1 MQQLNHCDQVLMSRL
16 IHRRFALP
24 LIILCFCGF
33 VGSVNAQSNYLRRKN
48 DPYKWMF
55 GLGWN
60 AVDDDGLAFSNLFD
74 YQNSWNYLYYP
85 TTLSIDKYFKKGWS
99 MDGALSFNRYSTKKL
114 INDSTGVKGVFVAA
128 DLSLKYSFL
137 PRMAYYAQWLDMY
150 LAFGVGMTYR
160 QAMSKPITPMA
171 SLTLGANLWFS
182 KSWGVRIQTCGKLG
196 LVSDVW
202 SSNTDYVQ
210 HTLGLVYRVKPV
222 YKSNF
227 SKKRQYKWTSKKH
240 NYRRRNNG

>member
-1 MQQLNHCDQVLMSRL
+1 MSRL
-16 IHRRFALP
+16 IHRKFALP
-24 LIILCFCGF
+24 LLMLCFYGI

-60 AVDDDGLAFSNLFD
+60 AVDDDGLAFSNMFD
-74 YQNSWNYLYYP
+74 YKNSWNYLYYP
-85 TTLSIDKYFKKGWS
+85 TTLSMDKYIRKGWS
-99 MDGALSFNRYSTKKL
+99 MDGSLSYTRYSTTKL
-114 INDSTGVKGVFVAA
+114 INDSTGVKGVFVAT

-150 LAFGVGMTYR
+150 LAIGVGLTYR
-160 QAMSKPITPMA
+160 QTMSTPITPMA

-182 KSWGVRIQTCGKLG
+182 KSWGMRLQTSGKLG
-196 LVSDVW
+196 LVSGIW

-210 HTLGLVYRVKPV
+210 HTLGLVYRIKPV

-227 SKKRQYKWTSKKH
+227 SNKRQYKWTSKKH

>member
-33 VGSVNAQSNYLRRKN
+33 VGSVNAQS
-48 DPYKWMF
+48 F

-99 MDGALSFNRYSTKKL
+99 MDGALSYNRYSTTKL

-160 QAMSKPITPMA
+160 QAMSTPITPMA

-182 KSWGVRIQTCGKLG
+182 KSWGMRIQTCGKLG

-202 SSNTDYVQ
+202 SSNTDDVPLS
-210 HTLGLVYRVKPV
+210 LGVV
-222 YKSNF
+222 
-227 SKKRQYKWTSKKH
+227 
-240 NYRRRNNG
+240 